1 MDGLTRDAIV
11 RIESR
16 EVVTRHSPVATAP
29 EVAIHAPHLS
39 DVTLVEVHDVERG
52 VTVVERPRHQAL
64 PADCQ
69 GTMRV
74 VVASIKTATAVI
86 QFNSR
91 EILVEDV
98 VLDLGAAVRAILVI
112 AVKVEPAIVAPRT
125 TIVDVGIAQFQVSVP
140 TMIK

>member
-1 MDGLTRDAIV
+1 
-11 RIESR
+11 
-16 EVVTRHSPVATAP
+16 
-29 EVAIHAPHLS
+29 
-39 DVTLVEVHDVERG
+39 
-52 VTVVERPRHQAL
+52 
-64 PADCQ
+64 
-69 GTMRV
+69 MRV

-112 AVKVEPAIVAPRT
+112 AVKVEPAIVGPRT